1 MCRASENVAME
12 ILGRIHNGVVI
23 VEGAPA
29 LPEGAVVGVTY
40 PVRETAIPCAKKR
53 VEFPLVR
60 TERPGSLHLTNER
73 IHEILE
79 AEDLD
84 AMKGQWNV
92 PS

>member
-1 MCRASENVAME
+1 MRME
-12 ILGRIHNGVVI
+12 ILGRIQNGMVI
-23 VEGAPA
+23 LEGAPA

-40 PVRETAIPCAKKR
+40 PVQSSMTPSPKKR

-60 TERPGSLHLTNER
+60 TERPGRIHLTNER

-79 AEDLD
+79 AEDVE